1 MTGHVLDRA
10 ILSSLKGRHARLAI
24 RDGGALWYDPDYA
37 VFAAVEDHSEASLE
51 GLGRLT
57 GHGDVAMLEP
67 DPPTS
72 APGAAVVSQAL
83 GVQMVLE
90 RLVEWRRPGADMVPL
105 GEQDGPE
112 MLALAQLT
120 EPGPFFAK
128 THLLG
133 DFYGVRIDGRLAAM
147 AGERMKPDGYTEV
160 SGVCT
165 HPDFRGR
172 GLAGAL
178 SHHVAT
184 RILERGEQPFL
195 HAYADNA
202 GAIGLYQALGFRIRT
217 EVQMVRL
224 TRA

>member
-1 MTGHVLDRA
+1 MPPHPLDRA
-10 ILSSLKGRHARLAI
+10 ILSSLKGRHAHLAI
-24 RDGGALWYDPDYA
+24 VQGGACRYDPDYA
-37 VFAAVEDHSEASLE
+37 VFAAVEDHGEASLA
-51 GLGRLT
+51 GLGALT
-57 GHGDVAMLEP
+57 AHGDIAMLEP
-67 DPPTS
+67 DPPTQ
-72 APGAAVVSQAL
+72 APGAALVSQAL
-83 GVQMVLE
+83 GVQMVLD
-90 RLVEWRRPGADMVPL
+90 RLADWRSPGVEMIPL
-105 GEQDGPE
+105 AEDDAQE
-112 MLALAQLT
+112 MLELARLT
-120 EPGPFFAK
+120 QPGPFFDK

-147 AGERMKPDGYTEV
+147 AGERMKPEGYTEV

-202 GAIGLYQALGFRIRT
+202 AAIGLYETLGFRVRA

-224 TRA
+224 TQA